1 MGVKSCCGK
10 DFAPPVTNEVCVLPL
25 TYSGSESAEL
35 KYCDRTGIIN
45 FIRKKISIYKRRRK
59 YRKTLK
65 QASDRYVKFEEFL
78 KKNAFGNRKRFLQ
91 RMLLRLRVI

>member
-1 MGVKSCCGK
+1 M
-10 DFAPPVTNEVCVLPL
+10 CVLPL

-78 KKNAFGNRKRFLQ
+78 KKMHLEIERDFLQ